1 VALLV
6 TKRNQNRNMDIQ
18 LIITILLIVVTLYLY
33 NKLQREQYRSKSL
46 AASYDKVLSQKK
58 SSEVVTGQIAEK
70 LVPFLKN
77 FNHNPRDATFCGSP
91 IDYVIFGPDQ
101 ITILEIKTGNSR
113 LTKKQRHIKSL
124 VQNGDVVWE
133 EIRIK

>member
-1 VALLV
+1 MAY
-6 TKRNQNRNMDIQ
+6 
-18 LIITILLIVVTLYLY
+18 ILYSSFVILIVLTIYLY
-33 NKLQREQYRSKSL
+33 VQIQKEKKRSRILNSEYSKL
-46 AASYDKVLSQKK
+46 LSQKK

-70 LVPFLKN
+70 LVPFLEH
-77 FNHNPRDATFCGSP
+77 FNHDPREATFCGNP
-91 IDYVIFGPDQ
+91 IDYVIFGQEQ
-101 ITILEIKTGNSR
+101 ITILEIKTGNAR

>member
-1 VALLV
+1 MYIPLIIIVLLLV
-6 TKRNQNRNMDIQ
+6 A
-18 LIITILLIVVTLYLY
+18 TLYLY
-33 NKLQREQYRSKSL
+33 NKAQKEQYRSKSL
-46 AASYDKVLSQKK
+46 TASYDKLLSQKK

-70 LVPFLKN
+70 LVPFLEN
-77 FNHNPRDATFCGSP
+77 FNHNPRDATFCGNP

-124 VQNGDVVWE
+124 VENGDVVWE